1 MPHIDLVELVKTWG
15 YYGLVFIVF
24 SENGLFFGFFFP
36 GDSLLFTAGLL
47 ASQNWFN
54 VWVLIPILIVA
65 AIAGRGVGY
74 WTGGK
79 FGSWLLKQ
87 KDTWFFKKHYLVE
100 ARAFYDKHGG
110 KAVLLARFVPIVRTF
125 VPIVAGVAEMNYSKF
140 MFYNVVGGTIWVT
153 VMTLLGY
160 YLGLAVPQAD
170 TYLLPIILGIV
181 ILSIL
186 PGVVHMRR
194 NRGSK

>member
-65 AIAGRGVGY
+65 AIAGMGVGY